1 MPNTASITQRF
12 INGLKPSPSARFI
25 RDNALVG
32 FGVKVMPTGRI
43 SFIVEARIRGGSSKR
58 ITLGQSPA
66 LSVSDAKDRAA
77 QFIQQMQ
84 SGIDP
89 VKAKQAEAARKD
101 ALSKSVAEV
110 FNSYVANRD
119 LKDSTKRDYRTTFR
133 LVFSSWAKRPIRD
146 IIRQDAEEVFRD
158 TRDNRGHATATKAFR
173 IISAVFN
180 YAMADEVNGE
190 RLITEN
196 PVDVLKQKGIRRNIK
211 KREGYLDD
219 RDISKLITFFQ

>member
-12 INGLKPSPSARFI
+12 INGLKPSSSARFI

-66 LSVSDAKDRAA
+66 LSASKARDRAG
-77 QFIQQMQ
+77 QFIQLMQ

-89 VKAKQAEAARKD
+89 VKARRAEVARQEG
-101 ALSKSVAEV
+101 LSKPVADV
-110 FNSYVANRD
+110 FNSYLANRD
-119 LKDSTKRDYRTTFR
+119 LKEITKKDYSTTFR
-133 LVFSSWAKRPIRD
+133 LVFSSWANRPIRD
-146 IIRQDAEEVFRD
+146 ITRQDAEEVFAE

-196 PVDVLKQKGIRRNIK
+196 PVDV
-211 KREGYLDD
+211 
-219 RDISKLITFFQ
+219 